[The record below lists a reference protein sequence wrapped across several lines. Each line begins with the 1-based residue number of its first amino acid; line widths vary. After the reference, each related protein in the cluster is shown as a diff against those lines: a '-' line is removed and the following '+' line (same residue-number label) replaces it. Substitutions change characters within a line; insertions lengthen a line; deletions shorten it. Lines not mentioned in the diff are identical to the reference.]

1 MNHEYVGDRLDA
13 VIEALGVTEI
23 EIARRFKVSPQ
34 AVNGWRRGLTRM
46 HRLHLRHLGRLE
58 RDAAKREEV
67 K

>member
-1 MNHEYVGDRLDA
+1 MPDEYVGDRLQN
-13 VIEALGVTEI
+13 VIDKLGLTEAD
-23 EIARRFKVSPQ
+23 IARRFKVSPQ